1 MGSTKRTCG
10 ERSITVDDRCDW
22 MCVCTSGRGCTWNVI
37 CPAPGGGTITT
48 SGTGRG
54 TGGHSRPHI
63 GYDGTAEVI
72 GAALARISGKR
83 VVVPEELRHTRVTG
97 EVDGD
102 VVAVAKKLG
111 FTLTERP
118 TPTA

>member
-1 MGSTKRTCG
+1 MASKTGRCG
-10 ERSITVDDRCDW
+10 EASVVYDSSCDW
-22 MCVCTSGRGCTWNVI
+22 LCVCTAARGCTWNVI
-37 CPAPGGGTITT
+37 CPKPGGGSTTT
-48 SGTGRG
+48 SGTGRE
-54 TGGHSRPHI
+54 TGGHGRPHI

-72 GAALARISGKR
+72 GAELERISGKR

-102 VVAVAKKLG
+102 VMAVAEKLG
-111 FTLTERP
+111 FKVTEEP